1 MATAAVIGLSAGKRL
16 LSSSFYYSD
25 IAEKLSYGNDYG
37 LAHHQVFSS
46 KKVIMAKKESSGRPS
61 FLSNR
66 CTRSIR
72 ALREHADTAC
82 DPSTADVGLEKLD
95 RLEEERPSLELS
107 VDALI
112 LLQKSMLEKQWNLS
126 TEEVVTDRKLKDTRN
141 KIQFA
146 HSGTSARKRRFDSRK
161 KAVNRNRSTTELGE
175 SKQAKTTISPELLR
189 NRPKGYVR
197 GVTSEQ
203 LLSHSEVV
211 QLSKLIK
218 IGLHF
223 DERRSR
229 LKERLGSEPLEEQL
243 ASSLG
248 ISRTELRS
256 KWIESSLALDKLA
269 MSNVRLVMSIA
280 QRYDNMGVE
289 MADLIQGG
297 LFGLIRGIQKFDSSK
312 GCKIS
317 TYVYWWIRQGVAR
330 AFFENSTTTIAAC
343 LNMSQQKVRNAT
355 EAVTR
360 VFSLDRDAF
369 PSLNGLPGETL
380 HSYIA
385 DDRCEND
392 PWVRLYG
399 QALKDEVKKILNT
412 KLGERER
419 YIIRLYYGMDGEC
432 LTWED
437 ISSRWVLLKLTIR
450 TGQLC
455 WIGLSRERVRQIGLV
470 AAEKIKQAAR
480 ERRLDYLLEKI
491 G

>member
-46 KKVIMAKKESSGRPS
+46 KKVIMAKKESSDRPS

-66 CTRSIR
+66 RTRSVR

-126 TEEVVTDRKLKDTRN
+126 TEEVATDRKLKDTRN
-141 KIQFA
+141 KNQFA
-146 HSGTSARKRRFDSRK
+146 RSGTSARKRRFDSRK
-161 KAVNRNRSTTELGE
+161 KVVNRNRSTTELGE
-175 SKQAKTTISPELLR
+175 SKQEKTTISPELLR

-197 GVTSEQ
+197 GVISEQ
-203 LLSHSEVV
+203 LLTHSEVV
-211 QLSKLIK
+211 QLSKLTK

-223 DERRSR
+223 DEQRSR
-229 LKERLGSEPLEEQL
+229 LKECLGSEPLEEQL

-385 DDRCEND
+385 DDRPEND
-392 PWVRLYG
+392 PWVRVYG

-419 YIIRLYYGMDGEC
+419 YIIHLYYGMDGEC

-437 ISSRWVLLKLTIR
+437 ISSR
-450 TGQLC
+450 
-455 WIGLSRERVRQIGLV
+455 IGLSRERVRQIGLV

-480 ERRLDYLLEKI
+480 EKQLNYLLEKI